1 VLQAI
6 NDMYPA
12 YACSVDTVANMKAE
26 LVQKQEAQMA
36 GGAAH
41 TRSSPAAA
49 SSGVAASAADTR
61 RAFDAAI
68 MTRHLTSSATA
79 MAGELPS
86 PPRQDPSSLS
96 TPHDPT
102 SLSTLQTPLPSPP
115 HGTPLAGHIDVM
127 AGVKNAA
134 QQLQAGSLEWKIL
147 MAYADREM
155 AINLQPD
162 GTAQPPWLSTLIY
175 LAFRLATAINAVH
188 ARGGGDLELHDC
200 TKLCAAFHQTS
211 F

>member
-1 VLQAI
+1 MQAI

-68 MTRHLTSSATA
+68 MTRHLRRAAGAAVRRAALQWLGSRYMLPSWSSASATA
-79 MAGELPS
+79 PS
-86 PPRQDPSSLS
+86 
-96 TPHDPT
+96 
-102 SLSTLQTPLPSPP
+102 
-115 HGTPLAGHIDVM
+115 I
-127 AGVKNAA
+127 
-134 QQLQAGSLEWKIL
+134 
-147 MAYADREM
+147 
-155 AINLQPD
+155 
-162 GTAQPPWLSTLIY
+162 
-175 LAFRLATAINAVH
+175 
-188 ARGGGDLELHDC
+188 
-200 TKLCAAFHQTS
+200 
-211 F
+211 